1 MTSTGDG
8 LGTCP
13 QRPDDAAIAAVG
25 AACRAFATGAVMAA
39 IVTAAALAAAP
50 APARAQ
56 DVPFETVTAG
66 LKSPD
71 PSARIGS
78 LVLLRQAGYLEAAPA
93 VAPLLADADPT
104 VQGAAVETVLAL
116 YLVDVKYTVEAGRR
130 IVKQK
135 GATLPLYAFVQGP
148 GATIANPAIP
158 EVIRG
163 LVAATGSIT
172 PTVRF
177 DAAYTLAVLGKP
189 LLLKGQFPDTPKVID
204 SLIAILRESNPVMK
218 EAATNAL
225 GRLLGAVTQAGEPGA
240 DLASIRT
247 EAGDLIVGGLNESD
261 ANLRLASMGAL
272 GEMRYERAVQSLTEL
287 FNYHKKGPEALAA
300 FDAVA
305 KIGHPGSIPFFLAQL
320 SSGDAQVRRMA
331 VEGIG
336 RTGDA
341 AAMAQMQLKAGR
353 DQSAYVGHALA
364 FAKARNGN
372 FSEMPKLVQ
381 GFKYSSLASD
391 TFRYLV
397 ELGPAAALELAAF
410 STNGDPKIRTGAA
423 EVLGIVGNQ
432 TSLVLLDVLMRD
444 RSSAVAEAAL
454 RSQKR
459 LVPRAGAAGRMP

>member
-1 MTSTGDG
+1 
-8 LGTCP
+8 
-13 QRPDDAAIAAVG
+13 VN
-25 AACRAFATGAVMAA
+25 
-39 IVTAAALAAAP
+39 
-50 APARAQ
+50 
-56 DVPFETVTAG
+56 
-66 LKSPD
+66 
-71 PSARIGS
+71 
-78 LVLLRQAGYLEAAPA
+78 
-93 VAPLLADADPT
+93 
-104 VQGAAVETVLAL
+104 
-116 YLVDVKYTVEAGRR
+116 YTVEVGRG

-148 GATIANPAIP
+148 GATIANPAPP

-189 LLLKGQFPDTPKVID
+189 LVLKGQFPDPTKVVD
-204 SLIAILRESNPVMK
+204 ALIAILRESNPVMK
-218 EAATNAL
+218 ESATNAL
-225 GRLLGAVTQAGEPGA
+225 GRLLGAVTQAGEPSA

-247 EAGDLIVGGLNESD
+247 EAGDLIVGGLNEAD
-261 ANLRLASMGAL
+261 VNLRLASMGAL
-272 GEMRYERAVQSLTEL
+272 GEMRYERAVQSLTDL
-287 FNYHKKGPEALAA
+287 FNYYKKGPEAMAA
-300 FDAVA
+300 LDAVA

-320 SSGDAQVRRMA
+320 GNGDAQVRRMA
-331 VEGIG
+331 VEGVG

-341 AAMAQMQLKAGR
+341 AAMAQMQLKAER

-381 GFKYSSLASD
+381 GFKYSAIAPD
-391 TFRYLV
+391 TFSYLV

-410 STNGDPKIRTGAA
+410 STNADLKIRAGVA

-444 RSSAVAEAAL
+444 KSGPVAEAAA